1 MKKTEIIL
9 AVIIALVAGIIIMT
23 FNASNESVTFAEATT
38 QPDKKVKIVGTLDK
52 TEMVE
57 DNPTKNPNRTVFYVI
72 DKNGQKNAVELI
84 QKDGKPM
91 GLEQSESLTIEGKMG
106 NDNVFHADYMLMKCP
121 SKYNEQQ
128 HSLK

>member
-9 AVIIALVAGIIIMT
+9 AVIIALVAGIIILT
-23 FNASNESVTFAEATT
+23 FNASNESVTFAEAKN
-38 QPDKKVKIVGTLDK
+38 QPDKKVKIVGMLDK
-52 TEMVE
+52 TQMVE
-57 DNPTKNPNRTVFYVI
+57 YNPSKNPNRTFFYVI
-72 DKNGQKNAVELI
+72 DKEGNKNPVELI

-106 NDNVFHADYMLMKCP
+106 ADQVFHADYMLMKCP

>member
-23 FNASNESVTFAEATT
+23 FNASNESVTFAEAKN
-38 QPDKKVKIVGTLDK
+38 QPDKKVKIVGMLDK

-57 DNPTKNPNRTVFYVI
+57 YNPSKNPNRTVFYVI
-72 DKNGQKNAVELI
+72 DKSGNKNAVELI

-106 NDNVFHADYMLMKCP
+106 SDQVFHADYMLMKCP

>member
-23 FNASNESVTFAEATT
+23 FNASNESVTFAEAA
-38 QPDKKVKIVGTLDK
+38 QQMDKKVKIVGSLDK

-57 DNPTKNPNRTVFYVI
+57 YNPTQNPNRTAFYVL
-72 DKNGQKNAVELI
+72 DKSGQKCQVELI

-106 NDNVFHADYMLMKCP
+106 ADQVFHADFMLMKCP

>member
-23 FNASNESVTFAEATT
+23 FNASNESVTFAEAKN
-38 QPDKKVKIVGTLDK
+38 QPDKKVKIVGMLDK

-57 DNPTKNPNRTVFYVI
+57 YNPSKNPNLTVFYVI
-72 DKNGQKNAVELI
+72 DKSGNKNAVELI

-91 GLEQSESLTIEGKMG
+91 GLEQSESLTIEGSICVVVKIS
-106 NDNVFHADYMLMKCP
+106 Y
-121 SKYNEQQ
+121 
-128 HSLK
+128 LKLS

>member
-23 FNASNESVTFAEATT
+23 FNASNESVTFAEAKN
-38 QPDKKVKIVGTLDK
+38 QPDKKVKIVGMLDK

-57 DNPTKNPNRTVFYVI
+57 YNPSKNPNRTVFYVI
-72 DKNGQKNAVELI
+72 DKSGNKNAVELI

-106 NDNVFHADYMLMKCP
+106 ADQIFHADYMLMKCP